1 MKSKLAKYIPLTT
14 FTHKFDNNM
23 KKYVLVL
30 NAIELLK
37 QLMNG
42 KRVEGV
48 LYVDGDTGKITF
60 RPYHRLSRE
69 HKKVELLKKTPW
81 GWVKGSVK
89 RYKRYSSIPKD
100 LSLVDQLTILNEE
113 NELAKQ
119 ALVDQHIIE
128 SI

>member
-1 MKSKLAKYIPLTT
+1 
-14 FTHKFDNNM
+14 M
-23 KKYVLVL
+23 KKYVFVL
-30 NAIELLK
+30 DAIEVLEKML
-37 QLMNG
+37 NG
-42 KRVEGV
+42 RHVEGA
-48 LYVDGDTGKITF
+48 LFIDQDTGKITF

-69 HKKVELLKKTPW
+69 RRRDELLKKTPW
-81 GWVKGSVK
+81 GWLKGSAE
-89 RYKRYSSIPKD
+89 RYKRFSSIPKD

>member
-1 MKSKLAKYIPLTT
+1 
-14 FTHKFDNNM
+14 M
-23 KKYVLVL
+23 KKYVFVL
-30 NAIELLK
+30 DAIEVLEKML
-37 QLMNG
+37 NG
-42 KRVEGV
+42 RHVEGT
-48 LYVDGDTGKITF
+48 LFIDKDTGRLTF

-81 GWVKGSVK
+81 GWV
-89 RYKRYSSIPKD
+89 
-100 LSLVDQLTILNEE
+100 EE

>member
-1 MKSKLAKYIPLTT
+1 M
-14 FTHKFDNNM
+14 
-23 KKYVLVL
+23 V
-30 NAIELLK
+30 ELLK
-37 QLMNG
+37 Q
-42 KRVEGV
+42 
-48 LYVDGDTGKITF
+48 
-60 RPYHRLSRE
+60 
-69 HKKVELLKKTPW
+69 TPW
-81 GWVKGSVK
+81 GWVKGSAK

>member
-1 MKSKLAKYIPLTT
+1 
-14 FTHKFDNNM
+14 M
-23 KKYVLVL
+23 KKYVFVL
-30 NAIELLK
+30 DAIETLEKLL
-37 QLMNG
+37 NG
-42 KRVEGV
+42 RHVEGA
-48 LYVDGDTGKITF
+48 LYIDQDTGKLTF
-60 RPYHRLSRE
+60 RAYNRLSRLRL
-69 HKKVELLKKTPW
+69 KDELLKKTPW
-81 GWVKGSVK
+81 GWLKGSLR

>member
-1 MKSKLAKYIPLTT
+1 
-14 FTHKFDNNM
+14 M
-23 KKYVLVL
+23 KKYVFVL
-30 NAIELLK
+30 DAIETLEKLL
-37 QLMNG
+37 NG
-42 KRVEGV
+42 RHVEGA
-48 LYVDGDTGKITF
+48 LYIDQDTGRLTF
-60 RPYHRLSRE
+60 KPYHRLCRE
-69 HKKVELLKKTPW
+69 RRRDELLKKTPW
-81 GWVKGSVK
+81 GWLKGSVK

>member
-1 MKSKLAKYIPLTT
+1 
-14 FTHKFDNNM
+14 
-23 KKYVLVL
+23 
-30 NAIELLK
+30 
-37 QLMNG
+37 
-42 KRVEGV
+42 
-48 LYVDGDTGKITF
+48 
-60 RPYHRLSRE
+60 
-69 HKKVELLKKTPW
+69 LKKTPW